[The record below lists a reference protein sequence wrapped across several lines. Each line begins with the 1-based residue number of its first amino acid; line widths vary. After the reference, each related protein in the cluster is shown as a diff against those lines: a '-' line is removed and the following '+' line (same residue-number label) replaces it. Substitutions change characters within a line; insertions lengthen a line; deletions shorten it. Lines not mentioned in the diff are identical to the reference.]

1 MLGRQAC
8 TSTPSP
14 VGTRMWFGFLPDG
27 DGETIRARSKGLP
40 TRSTPCRSGD
50 GDAGRGRVNLDD
62 LADACATLKER
73 WEFLVVVSPL
83 RIPRHRFAV
92 QPYCRDVVSLPEPT
106 QGTHSSTV
114 KTRQRPDAARI

>member
-1 MLGRQAC
+1 MDVNTLLFGLLLFELTERVPE
-8 TSTPSP
+8 PSHDKAALKTDP
-14 VGTRMWFGFLPDG
+14 LRHRL
-27 DGETIRARSKGLP
+27 AR
-40 TRSTPCRSGD
+40 RD
-50 GDAGRGRVNLDD
+50 LDD

-83 RIPRHRFAV
+83 RIPRHRYAV